1 MKLSKEFNQHIF
13 DKINIIK
20 MPKLFFILGCYL
32 FFFTLKRH
40 IAKNTINH
48 LFHMILDKKLFLAK
62 VVFIPI
68 IIVQISACTI
78 VPGQHMRQFAT
89 ESSIEFP
96 ITENNDVIFKKLN
109 IQTINAQLI
118 IDLEKDIN
126 NRSLGINNVAN
137 HYFDYRIGAK
147 TIKAIPTQE
156 AYSQYR
162 VGARDILNVTVWGHP
177 ELTIPAGEFRSPA
190 VAGNVVG
197 EDGTFFYPFAG
208 VVKAEDRTV
217 EEIRAELT
225 KKLSRFIENV
235 QLDVRVAEY
244 RSRRV
249 YVVGEV
255 SKPGVYLVRDIP
267 LSVLEAI
274 NGAGGVTSDADLR
287 NITLTRNDKTYSI
300 NLLSLYEG
308 GNISQNVLLEQGD
321 VLNVPDNTFNKIFV
335 LGETMFGRGFGVR
348 PRSVIMNKAR
358 MTLTEALAEGGGFD
372 QETSDAARI
381 FVFRSTLGKPEI
393 FHLDAKSPDALILA
407 DRFPMQPR
415 DVVFV
420 DRVEGLRWN
429 QIIAQV
435 APTVQLLNIFDG
447 SMNVQPFISFPPVRQ

>member
-1 MKLSKEFNQHIF
+1 MKPSKELSQHIF
-13 DKINIIK
+13 NKINLIEI
-20 MPKLFFILGCYL
+20 PQLFILSCYMS
-32 FFFTLKRH
+32 FFTLKGP
-40 IAKNTINH
+40 ITKNTINH
-48 LFHMILDKKLFLAK
+48 LFHTISDKKLFLAK
-62 VVFIPI
+62 IVFIPI

-96 ITENNDVIFKKLN
+96 VTENNDVLFKKLN
-109 IQTINAQLI
+109 IRTINAQLI

-126 NRSLGINNVAN
+126 NRSLGVNNVAN

-162 VGARDILNVTVWGHP
+162 VGARDILNITVWGHP

-321 VLNVPDNTFNKIFV
+321 VLNVPDNAFNKVFV

-348 PRSVIMNKAR
+348 PRSIIMNKAR
-358 MTLTEALAEGGGFD
+358 MTLTEALAEGGGLD

-381 FVFRSTLGKPEI
+381 FVFRSNLGKSEI

-415 DVVFV
+415 DVIFV

-447 SMNVQPFISFPPVRQ
+447 SMNVQPFISFPPIRQ